1 MKIHNFHSQIML
13 SGQHTQ
19 AVNAFK
25 CDTVT
30 VPTASQ
36 FWSW

>member
-1 MKIHNFHSQIML
+1 MKIHNFHSQFF
-13 SGQHTQ
+13 GGHHTQ
-19 AVNAFK
+19 AVNAFR

-36 FWSW
+36 FWGC